1 VQLFSFHLVLTIT
14 FNILPCFFS
23 IYQFISPP
31 CIYLYLSLHTETV
44 NKVNPSLNKFAE
56 AQEEALLK
64 INLDI
69 GDVEMQNGN
78 VVIKGNRL
86 GIDNMLLKLHGHEKA
101 GPHHVNLPGANGPN
115 PQLSSGPKSLVVVNQ
130 GKYVDLTGVKSVK
143 LENPAWEMI
152 WRNNANAG
160 ALICA
165 FHLAEEVKRN
175 DAALPKGRFYLT
187 FPIWTTASLQDL
199 RERKAIAEEKAVE
212 AMARHEN
219 EVRMMQ
225 ETNNPLMKALHFRNA
240 CKAHEDLDY
249 SGYRVSTCCLMFEMV
264 FWPSY

>member
-1 VQLFSFHLVLTIT
+1 
-14 FNILPCFFS
+14 
-23 IYQFISPP
+23 
-31 CIYLYLSLHTETV
+31 
-44 NKVNPSLNKFAE
+44 
-56 AQEEALLK
+56 
-64 INLDI
+64 
-69 GDVEMQNGN
+69 M
-78 VVIKGNRL
+78 
-86 GIDNMLLKLHGHEKA
+86 
-101 GPHHVNLPGANGPN
+101 
-115 PQLSSGPKSLVVVNQ
+115 VVNQ
-130 GKYVDLTGVKSVK
+130 GKYVDLTGSKQVK

-165 FHLAEEVKRN
+165 FNLAEEVKRN

-249 SGYRVSTCCLMFEMV
+249 SGYRVSALFV
-264 FWPSY
+264 

>member
-1 VQLFSFHLVLTIT
+1 M
-14 FNILPCFFS
+14 
-23 IYQFISPP
+23 
-31 CIYLYLSLHTETV
+31 
-44 NKVNPSLNKFAE
+44 
-56 AQEEALLK
+56 LK

-86 GIDNMLLKLHGHEKA
+86 GIDNLLLKLHGHEKA

-130 GKYVDLTGVKSVK
+130 GKYVDITGSKQVK

-165 FHLAEEVKRN
+165 FNLAEEVKRN

-249 SGYRVSTCCLMFEMV
+249 SGYRVSLCLFDV
-264 FWPSY
+264 